1 MTATEAR
8 KELKAGNV
16 LRITDVR
23 SQGHLVKL
31 YKRRNSE
38 GFDVFTS
45 QRKGV
50 WEAVVPLE
58 SFLYRYGS
66 YTFEKVEGAT

>member
-8 KELKAGNV
+8 EELKAGKV
-16 LRITDVR
+16 LRITDIN
-23 SQGHLVKL
+23 SQGHLYV
-31 YKRRNSE
+31 RCVN
-38 GFDVFTS
+38 GTTHNTFDVFTS

-66 YTFEKVEGAT
+66 YTFKKVGE

>member
-8 KELKAGNV
+8 EELKAGKV

-23 SQGHLVKL
+23 SQGYLCKL
-31 YKRRNSE
+31 HKRRNSDQ
-38 GFDVFTS
+38 FDVFTS
-45 QRKGV
+45 PKKGI
-50 WEAVVPLE
+50 WEKTDLLE

-66 YTFEKVEGAT
+66 YTFERVGVT